1 MYLAQA
7 TSSPST
13 APSSQLPPAADGL
26 VGVRLDGR
34 FLLLERIGAGGMG
47 QVYKAMQLPMERLVA
62 VKVLSPA
69 LEAKATSFEARF
81 LREAAVTAQL
91 KHPNTVSVIDYG
103 VTSDGVYFIAME
115 LLEGRT
121 LGRELKAGGPM
132 PWRRAV
138 AITLQVCRSV
148 REAHRIGMVHRDL
161 KPANVML
168 LDQESDHD
176 AVKVLDFGL
185 AKSFIGDD
193 EVDMTQSG
201 VFVGSPTFMA
211 PEQARGEASP
221 QSDIYSIGVL
231 LFHMLAGRPPFESKN
246 SIDVIVQ
253 HLQAPVPSVRD
264 VHPAAGVPDELEE
277 LVHRCLG
284 KVPEARPAS
293 LDELMEALRRC
304 VEPTFATEV
313 TPRPPSRTPLG
324 SPSPWATPVPPGLRP
339 IGAPRPRPS
348 PAVVSGSRARP
359 SARRRGW
366 RVVIGVGVAALAALG
381 LGAVASWSLLT
392 SPATPSVAPVAPTH
406 EPPAVGPRPTL
417 APVAKPAEGERGARS
432 GVVRFRLESTPSGAK
447 VWFKGRRVGTT
458 PFVLDVPE
466 AGEGAPT
473 TLQASLRLDGYQP
486 QEVSAGGYGPEVVL
500 RQKLARVGDA
510 PALAPPNPPR
520 RPPPEPL
527 ALAPASVIEPGA
539 PSLGNPTRAL
549 ALPEPA
555 VGQLER
561 ELVDRAAA
569 RTLPEDAQPP
579 EPLDGNQPAK
589 MPESALSAATDA
601 TVVVRFVV
609 DVDGSVKNVQ
619 LLRGDEPFVA
629 AALAAVKT
637 WRYEPA
643 RLDGRPLAVYRV
655 QKVQFRTRLPSE
667 SKGTPSFSQ

>member
-1 MYLAQA
+1 
-7 TSSPST
+7 
-13 APSSQLPPAADGL
+13 L
-26 VGVRLDGR
+26 VGARLDGR

-69 LEAKATSFEARF
+69 LEMKPTSFEARF

-91 KHPNTVSVIDYG
+91 KHPNTVSVFDYG

-121 LGRELKAGGPM
+121 LGRELKTGGPM

-185 AKSFIGDD
+185 AKSFVGDD

-211 PEQARGEASP
+211 PEQARGQASP

-231 LFHMLAGRPPFESKN
+231 LFQMLAGRPPFQSKN

-253 HLQAPVPSVRD
+253 HLQAPVPAVREF
-264 VHPAAGVPDELEE
+264 HPAADVPDELEA

-284 KVPEARPAS
+284 KVPEMRPAS
-293 LDELMEALRRC
+293 LDELMESLRRC
-304 VEPTFATEV
+304 VEPTLATEL
-313 TPRPPSRTPLG
+313 TPRPPSRLPLD
-324 SPSPWATPVPPGLRP
+324 SAAAWATLVPPGLRP
-339 IGAPRPRPS
+339 IGATGPRPRLS
-348 PAVVSGSRARP
+348 PATIDGSRARR
-359 SARRRGW
+359 SAQRRGW
-366 RVVIGVGVAALAALG
+366 RVVIVGSVAALAALG
-381 LGAVASWSLLT
+381 LGAAVSWSLLAR
-392 SPATPSVAPVAPTH
+392 PATPSAGAVAPTL
-406 EPPAVGPRPTL
+406 EAPVVEPRPTL
-417 APVAKPAEGERGARS
+417 VPVAKLAETERGARP

-447 VWFKGRRVGTT
+447 VWFKGRPVGTT

-500 RQKLARVGDA
+500 RQRLARVGAA
-510 PALAPPNPPR
+510 PALAPPVVLR
-520 RPPPEPL
+520 RPPPSAQPQAQAQAQALDPDL
-527 ALAPASVIEPGA
+527 ATVTGPGA
-539 PSLGNPTRAL
+539 SSLGHLARAPTP
-549 ALPEPA
+549 PEPA
-555 VGQLER
+555 VGPLER
-561 ELVDRAAA
+561 ELVDRAAP

-609 DVDGSVKNVQ
+609 DVDGRVRDVQ
-619 LLRGDEPFVA
+619 LLKGDEPFAA

-667 SKGTPSFSQ
+667 SKGTPSFSE

>member
-1 MYLAQA
+1 M
-7 TSSPST
+7 
-13 APSSQLPPAADGL
+13 ADGL

-69 LEAKATSFEARF
+69 LELKATSFEARF

-121 LGRELKAGGPM
+121 LGRELKACGPL

-185 AKSFIGDD
+185 AKSFIGGHDG
-193 EVDMTQSG
+193 DMTQSG

-231 LFHMLAGRPPFESKN
+231 LFQMLAGRPPFESKN

-253 HLQAPVPSVRD
+253 HLQAPVPAVRD
-264 VHPAAGVPDELEE
+264 VHPAAGVPDELEA

-304 VEPTFATEV
+304 VEPTFATEPAPR
-313 TPRPPSRTPLG
+313 TPSNTPLG
-324 SPSPWATPVPPGLRP
+324 SPAPWATPVPPGLRP
-339 IGAPRPRPS
+339 IGGPWPRPS
-348 PAVVSGSRARP
+348 PAASSGSRGRR

-366 RVVIGVGVAALAALG
+366 RVVIGVSVAALAALG
-381 LGAVASWSLLT
+381 LGAMASWSLLT
-392 SPATPSVAPVAPTH
+392 RAATPSVATVAPTL
-406 EPPAVGPRPTL
+406 EPPVAEPRPTL
-417 APVAKPAEGERGARS
+417 APVAKPAEDEPGDEPGARR

-466 AGEGAPT
+466 AGAGAPT
-473 TLQASLRLDGYQP
+473 SLQASLRLDGYQP

-500 RQKLARVGDA
+500 RQRLARVGDA
-510 PALAPPNPPR
+510 PASAPASLAR
-520 RPPPEPL
+520 RPPPQPEPP
-527 ALAPASVIEPGA
+527 APVSVIEPSA
-539 PSLGNPTRAL
+539 PSPTNPARAP
-549 ALPEPA
+549 APPEPA

-561 ELVDRAAA
+561 ELVDRAAP

-589 MPESALSAATDA
+589 MPESALSATTDA

-609 DVDGSVKNVQ
+609 DVDGRVRDVQ
-619 LLRGDEPFVA
+619 LLKGDEPFAA

-667 SKGTPSFSQ
+667 SKGTPSFSE